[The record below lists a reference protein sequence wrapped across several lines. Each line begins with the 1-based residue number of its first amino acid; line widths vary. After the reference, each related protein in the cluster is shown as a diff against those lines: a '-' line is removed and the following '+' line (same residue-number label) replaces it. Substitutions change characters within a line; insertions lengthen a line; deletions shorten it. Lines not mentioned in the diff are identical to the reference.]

1 MYLENS
7 RWNLKALIEF
17 SCRADFQIALM
28 EIVMKLYLTSAAAAV
43 VLMSGIGAA
52 LAEDVIVVQPE
63 QNTIVR
69 EYIKKEPLASVKLL
83 GVELKLG
90 SPVPDTVQLREVPNV
105 KYRVAVINDQTV
117 LVDPETH
124 QIVEVLN

>member
-7 RWNLKALIEF
+7 RWNLKALMEF